1 MPVLNP
7 FDSPTFSLPGVTFT
21 GLASPSRGSLET
33 SLWRVRLAP
42 GTPGL
47 PHRVTREEIFLVT
60 AGTAKAT
67 VGDESH
73 RLTEGCTLIVPPNVD
88 FSLAND
94 GLDPFEAI
102 ALIPVGG
109 AAIAGDGAPFTPPWA
124 L

>member
-7 FDSPTFSLPGVTFT
+7 SDSPIFTLPGVTFT
-21 GLASPSRGSLET
+21 GLASPSRGSVET
-33 SLWRVRLAP
+33 SLWRVRLDP

-47 PHRVTREEIFLVT
+47 PHRLTREEIFLVT
-60 AGTAKAT
+60 AGSANAT

-73 RLTEGCTLIVPPNVD
+73 HLTEGCTLIVPPNVD

-94 GLDPFEAI
+94 GPTAFEAI
-102 ALIPVGG
+102 ALMPVGG
-109 AAIAGDGAPFTPPWA
+109 AAMAGDGAPFTPPWA